1 MNNFG
6 DAMSE
11 LTELGFETD
20 NVDTEVLDQKANELI
35 DEFYEH
41 YDELCAENPNQEI
54 NQRAVF
60 EGWVIQK
67 IANLQVITLNQQKMI
82 STLIS
87 EKY

>member
-1 MNNFG
+1 
-6 DAMSE
+6 MSE

-41 YDELCAENPNQEI
+41 YDELCAETPICEM

-67 IANLQVITLNQQKMI
+67 LQICSHHFESAK
-82 STLIS
+82 
-87 EKY
+87 K

>member
-41 YDELCAENPNQEI
+41 YDKLCAENPNQEM

>member
-1 MNNFG
+1 
-6 DAMSE
+6 MSE

-41 YDELCAENPNQEI
+41 YDELCEKTPIRKLIKELFLKVGHSKNY
-54 NQRAVF
+54 
-60 EGWVIQK
+60 K
-67 IANLQVITLNQQKMI
+67 LQVITLNQQKMI
-82 STLIS
+82 SNLIS